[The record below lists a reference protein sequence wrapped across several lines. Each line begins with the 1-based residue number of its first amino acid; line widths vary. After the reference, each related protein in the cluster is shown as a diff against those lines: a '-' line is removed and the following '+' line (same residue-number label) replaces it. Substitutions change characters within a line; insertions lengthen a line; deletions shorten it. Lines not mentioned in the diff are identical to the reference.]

1 MTANRISKDHE
12 LDARLAAELRARAIH
27 AGQRPEEFWDGQRRR
42 IHARVESHGAR
53 RPRSMWLM
61 AVTAALVFVAVLF
74 VTPAGPGPR
83 EAKPRASLDADQ
95 ELLLAVEH
103 ALSTG
108 TPEALE
114 PLTLLVES
122 SANNHEADSIS
133 QKEHGHEN

>member
-1 MTANRISKDHE
+1 MTAKKIANDHE
-12 LDARLAAELRARAIH
+12 LDDRLVAELRAGAIH

-42 IHARVESHGAR
+42 IHSRIESDGAR
-53 RPRSMWLM
+53 RPRNMWLM
-61 AVTAALVFVAVLF
+61 AATAVLVFVGVLF
-74 VTPAGPGPR
+74 VAPAGPRPQ
-83 EAKPRASLDADQ
+83 ETKPRATLDADQ

-103 ALSTG
+103 ALATG

-122 SANNHEADSIS
+122 SANNNQDESIS